1 MYWAY
6 RYSRSSH
13 EHGRDGS
20 YRLYR
25 IHGLDGSRGHGLKH
39 WCDWL
44 HGRDRMPRPHRGN
57 GTARRNRPPRLSRYS
72 RCSYKYRCDWPHW
85 PRRHCEQH
93 GCDGLDR

>member
-39 WCDWL
+39 WCDGSHWL
-44 HGRDRMPRPHRGN
+44 
-57 GTARRNRPPRLSRYS
+57 
-72 RCSYKYRCDWPHW
+72 YRIH
-85 PRRHCEQH
+85 
-93 GCDGLDR
+93 GLDGSCRHGK